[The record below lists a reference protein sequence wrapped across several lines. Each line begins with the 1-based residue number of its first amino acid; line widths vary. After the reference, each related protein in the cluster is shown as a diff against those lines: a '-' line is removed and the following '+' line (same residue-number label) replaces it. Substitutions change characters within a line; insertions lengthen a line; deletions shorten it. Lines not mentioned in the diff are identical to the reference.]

1 VEGLLRCELRSGSV
15 NLQAAVR
22 SNLDSAELLDILARE
37 EMVPMQRAE
46 LADRSAAV
54 WLLLE
59 QAQLT
64 DRERSMVMLGGR
76 FDGSNES
83 RPVAEVAHQFS
94 CSPGYR
100 RQVVRR
106 ARTNLGRTGIESGIV
121 AT

>member
-64 DRERSMVMLGGR
+64 DRERSLVMLGGR
-76 FDGSNES
+76 FDGSNEW
-83 RPVAEVAHQFS
+83 RILAEM
-94 CSPGYR
+94 
-100 RQVVRR
+100 VRR
-106 ARTNLGRTGIESGIV
+106 IV
-121 AT
+121 ETWAAG